1 LGLALGMKLSHAL
14 FRCSEHGFISTEL
27 DRVSRTSL
35 GTRWFLPHLQTVV
48 AHGAILS
55 HAKILNRHGFAWNVV
70 RPLRTQ
76 LLELLKHVNTSM
88 IRYFLCFH
96 VIGFQGDTAVLA
108 AFNNT
113 KWTTSYA
120 RTAAIAHIILDHD
133 GAELSAEQRTRWAH
147 IQTSGIGAVLAHIG
161 RHQPPESIRVWRS
174 GVYRRGSVFLL
185 TDFGHAQRDQLGA
198 FLTGFGN
205 TLIILLNKRHV
216 PPRVCAQGPSVVI
229 GITRQV
235 IALNRVAVPFLTGNL
250 TGFTAD
256 AH

>member
-1 LGLALGMKLSHAL
+1 
-14 FRCSEHGFISTEL
+14 SEHGFISTEL

-48 AHGAILS
+48 AHGAFLS

-174 GVYRRGSVFLL
+174 GVYRRRSVFLL
-185 TDFGHAQRDQLGA
+185 TDFGHPQRDQLGA
-198 FLTGFGN
+198 FLPGFVY
-205 TLIILLNKRHV
+205 TLFFLLNHRRV
-216 PPRVCAQGPSVVI
+216 PCRVCALVLCVVVVI
-229 GITRQV
+229 ARHFN
-235 IALNRVAVPFLTGNL
+235 ALYTFAVPFITGILTCFSVDSL
-250 TGFTAD
+250 
-256 AH
+256 

>member
-1 LGLALGMKLSHAL
+1 LHDALP
-14 FRCSEHGFISTEL
+14 I
-27 DRVSRTSL
+27 
-35 GTRWFLPHLQTVV
+35 
-48 AHGAILS
+48 
-55 HAKILNRHGFAWNVV
+55 
-70 RPLRTQ
+70 
-76 LLELLKHVNTSM
+76 LELLKHVNTSM

-174 GVYRRGSVFLL
+174 GVYRRGRGFLR
-185 TDFGHAQRDQLGA
+185 TDFGPAQRAQLGA
-198 FLTGFGN
+198 LLTVVGN
-205 TLIILLNKRHV
+205 RLSILLNKRHA
-216 PPRVCAQGPSVVI
+216 PPRMCADVHTVVT
-229 GITRQV
+229 GI
-235 IALNRVAVPFLTGNL
+235 
-250 TGFTAD
+250 
-256 AH
+256 